1 MNKTLKYVLGILIF
15 AVFMV
20 GAYFAY
26 DKLTESYKP
35 GDTVENNLPEKAPSK
50 EETTEDSENTEIEDH
65 EIIKAPD
72 FKVLDYQGNEVT
84 LSEHFGKPIV
94 VNFWATWCGPC
105 KYELPDFDSLAKE
118 YGDEVVFMMVNMTD
132 GSQETVDKVKKFVED
147 EGYTFPVYFDT
158 ESEAAYTYGIY
169 SIPRSLFI
177 KPNGEINY
185 AYIGVMD
192 EESLRNNINS
202 IIE

>member
-15 AVFMV
+15 AVFMG
-20 GAYFAY
+20 GAYFVY
-26 DKLTESYKP
+26 EKLTESYKP
-35 GDTVENNLPEKAPSK
+35 GDTVENNLPNKDPSDQEVS
-50 EETTEDSENTEIEDH
+50 EETEKPEAEDS

-72 FKVLDYQGNEVT
+72 FKILDYQGNEVT

-158 ESEAAYTYGIY
+158 EAEAAYTYGIY

>member
-1 MNKTLKYVLGILIF
+1 MAVITITKENYDEEVVKSPVPVL
-15 AVFMV
+15 
-20 GAYFAY
+20 
-26 DKLTESYKP
+26 
-35 GDTVENNLPEKAPSK
+35 
-50 EETTEDSENTEIEDH
+50 
-65 EIIKAPD
+65 
-72 FKVLDYQGNEVT
+72 LD
-84 LSEHFGKPIV
+84 
-94 VNFWATWCGPC
+94 FWATWCGPC

-158 ESEAAYTYGIY
+158 EAEAAYTYGIY

>member
-15 AVFMV
+15 AVFMG

-35 GDTVENNLPEKAPSK
+35 GDTVENNLPEKSPSE
-50 EETTEDSENTEIEDH
+50 EETTEDSEYTEIEDH

-84 LSEHFGKPIV
+84 LAEHFGKPIV